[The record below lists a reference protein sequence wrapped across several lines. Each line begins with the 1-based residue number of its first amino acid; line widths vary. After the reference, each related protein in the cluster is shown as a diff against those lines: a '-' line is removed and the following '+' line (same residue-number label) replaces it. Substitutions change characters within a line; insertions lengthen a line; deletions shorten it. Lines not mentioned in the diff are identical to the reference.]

1 MQIKRY
7 HFLHSHTNL
16 LESEVQ
22 LENGDVVYPN
32 IWLPDK
38 NGVMIGK
45 DHPFYG
51 AEDVYNTPLQ
61 QVISHDES
69 SEDDFRYVM
78 DERENF
84 CMFDDLI
91 KLWNQNPVFDPD
103 PGWKAYPEYG
113 KENVSQEET
122 V

>member
-1 MQIKRY
+1 MKILRF
-7 HFLHSHTNL
+7 HFVFFNVKM
-16 LESEVQ
+16 LEAEVK

-38 NGVMIGK
+38 NGVMIGR

-51 AEDVYNTPLQ
+51 AEDVYNAPLQ

-78 DERENF
+78 DERENL
-84 CMFDDLI
+84 CMFDAMI

-103 PGWKAYPEYG
+103 SGWKAYPEEG
-113 KENVSQEET
+113 KEKI
-122 V
+122 